1 VNDSAA
7 RRKNIVNTLKR
18 IGYDD
23 IAKIEEGADIYA
35 RLESESGINFM
46 VINWDMLNM
55 NGLEIVNKVRKG
67 NLKPHRF

>member
-23 IAKIEEGADIYA
+23 IVEIEEGADIYA

-67 NLKPHRF
+67 NIKLHRF